1 MIPANSE
8 VDAGKKITESKMDS
22 QLLVKT
28 PAPLLSIENDMNTRC
43 KSLQIKQYV
52 VENNLYIDTKHCGL
66 LSSHHWWGVLSVVR
80 ACRMWVK

>member
-1 MIPANSE
+1 
-8 VDAGKKITESKMDS
+8 
-22 QLLVKT
+22 
-28 PAPLLSIENDMNTRC
+28 
-43 KSLQIKQYV
+43 V